1 MMCTGAYWGVLA
13 KLCDQTKDLRL
24 YRIYRKPSFVRTIET
39 TMTGMTRDLLGG
51 MPYDISVKERA
62 SETILETCKAHA
74 KFYNS
79 KDAQNYTVVP
89 WPEQEAYSL
98 GTHLRQF
105 DMVACVPD
113 DPTEPTIAQSAA
125 GVTREA
131 LLRDRGKTSKGAA
144 AAAAKKREP
153 EPPMEDLPFD
163 GGDPEV
169 AETLALW
176 NEIYSTFRVVNRAVK
191 AQEWGQIVGQR
202 VFQIQLAKMMDLQTR
217 IASLHA
223 HMSVSGTKR
232 SRLDE
237 ERQDDGGELAIVM
250 GGPSSKRSVL
260 MLKEQQRIAEEEE

>member
-1 MMCTGAYWGVLA
+1 MMCTGAYWGVLS

-24 YRIYRKPSFVRTIET
+24 YRIYRKPSLARTIET
-39 TMTGMTRDLLGG
+39 TMKGMTRDLLGG

-79 KDAQNYTVVP
+79 KDAQNYTVIP

-105 DMVACVPD
+105 DIVACVPD

-131 LLRDRGKTSKGAA
+131 LLRDRGKK
-144 AAAAKKREP
+144 AKKRDP
-153 EPPMEDLPFD
+153 DPNPMDERLMLGD
-163 GGDPEV
+163 DPEV
-169 AETLALW
+169 AETLSLW

-223 HMSVSGTKR
+223 QGAESKR
-232 SRLDE
+232 SRISGD
-237 ERQDDGGELAIVM
+237 DDGGELAIVM
-250 GGPSSKRSVL
+250 GGPSDKRSML
-260 MLKEQQRIAEEEE
+260 MLKEQQRIAEEE